1 MSLYV
6 YLSDCL
12 FVKIV
17 TIVTIVNFF
26 FIVLFAYVIK
36 LNDFVL
42 NQSQNM
48 QWRQKQIETGW
59 GGGG

>member
-12 FVKIV
+12 FVKKKV
-17 TIVTIVNFF
+17 VTIVNFF

-36 LNDFVL
+36 HNDFVL

-59 GGGG
+59 GG

>member
-12 FVKIV
+12 FVKKKVV
-17 TIVTIVNFF
+17 TIVKYFS

-48 QWRQKQIETGW
+48 QWRRKQIETV
-59 GGGG
+59 GGG